1 MAAPES
7 ANEVPPL
14 VRRARRRLIGA
25 IALVLAA
32 VIALP
37 MIFDSE
43 RKSVDS
49 EVSIHIPS
57 QDVLPVK
64 PPGAIALKPVPA
76 EPSAPRDGGTGT
88 KPPEIPKPATPR
100 ADAAMAPPQ
109 RATDTPPKAGTPAK
123 AEVPRKADAPA
134 KSDAVKSAAPA
145 PAAPAKPE
153 AKGEAP
159 AKSDAQRAAA
169 ILEGRALPAGAGFA
183 VQVGAFSTEDKLR
196 EARDKLGAAGF
207 RTYTEKVATREG
219 ERTRVRAGPFA
230 ARDAAEAARDRIREL
245 GFGTAT
251 VIVPESARQ

>member
-1 MAAPES
+1 M
-7 ANEVPPL
+7 
-14 VRRARRRLIGA
+14 RRARRRLIGA

-43 RKSVDS
+43 RKSVDG

-57 QDVLPVK
+57 QDVLPAK
-64 PPGAIALKPVPA
+64 PPGAAAVKPGA
-76 EPSAPRDGGTGT
+76 TEPQPRDSGPAP
-88 KPPEIPKPATPR
+88 KPPEIPKPVAPKVE
-100 ADAAMAPPQ
+100 AAPPPPQ
-109 RATDTPPKAGTPAK
+109 RG
-123 AEVPRKADAPA
+123 AEAPA
-134 KSDAVKSAAPA
+134 KGTATAKPEAPRKPEATAKGDAAKSAATPS
-145 PAAPAKPE
+145 AAAAKPE
-153 AKGEAP
+153 AKGAPP

-169 ILEGRALPAGAGFA
+169 ILEGRTSPEGAGFA

-196 EARDKLGAAGF
+196 EARDKLQAAGF

-251 VIVPESARQ
+251 VIAPESTRP

>member
-1 MAAPES
+1 M
-7 ANEVPPL
+7 
-14 VRRARRRLIGA
+14 RRARRRLIGA

-43 RKSVDS
+43 RKGVDS

-57 QDVLPVK
+57 QDVLPAKPPAAAAVK
-64 PPGAIALKPVPA
+64 PGVVEPA
-76 EPSAPRDGGTGT
+76 APRESGTAT
-88 KPPEIPKPATPR
+88 KLPEIPKPAVPR
-100 ADAAMAPPQ
+100 IDPAASPPQ
-109 RATDTPPKAGTPAK
+109 P
-123 AEVPRKADAPA
+123 KADAPA
-134 KSDAVKSAAPA
+134 KSGPTAKPEAPRKAEAAAKGEAAKGAA
-145 PAAPAKPE
+145 PAAPVKPE
-153 AKGEAP
+153 AKGEPP

-169 ILEGRALPAGAGFA
+169 ILEGRVPPAGAGFA

-196 EARDKLGAAGF
+196 EAREKLQAAGF
-207 RTYTEKVATREG
+207 RTYTEKVTSREG

-251 VIVPESARQ
+251 VVVPESARQ